1 MDIKKFFK
9 EIARLQLSALIFY
22 STLLLLW
29 SLGVIPAPIEIMA
42 FLETLYQSYG
52 LMGLFVASFLEGIVY
67 LSLYFPGSFVVALA
81 VFLSDGTLNVLISIS
96 VIVATALTITSIINY
111 IIGRHVVLKKT
122 EEKSLPKE
130 YKMASK
136 GLFFS
141 MLHPSSLGFYFFH
154 AGIEKH
160 NPWKII
166 FVPLVM
172 IPYGLTLAYVL
183 YHFKGPLQKS
193 LESPYLMITVIFVWF
208 VMAFVFE
215 HRKKRKNLALI
226 DISE

>member
-9 EIARLQLSALIFY
+9 EIPKLPLSALIFY

-29 SLGVIPAPIEIMA
+29 SLDIIPPPIEIIA

-52 LMGLFVASFLEGIVY
+52 LAGLFVASFLEGIVY

-81 VFLSDGTLNVLISIS
+81 VFLSDGSLNALISIS
-96 VIVATALTITSIINY
+96 VIVAAALTITAVINY
-111 IIGRHVVLKKT
+111 TLGRHVVLKKS
-122 EEKSLPKE
+122 EEKSLPRE
-130 YKMASK
+130 YKLASK

-160 NPWKII
+160 NPWKIL

-183 YHFKGPLQKS
+183 YGFREPLQKS
-193 LESPYLMITVIFVWF
+193 LESPYLMITIIFIWF
-208 VMAFVFE
+208 IMAFNIKFIG
-215 HRKKRKNLALI
+215 R
-226 DISE
+226 